1 MPISRVYLENFRLF
15 KKKDL
20 NLSENKVFIQGKNGS
35 GKTSILE
42 SIELL
47 STSSKVFAKDCV
59 AGITADSKKCESYI
73 EESLAMCTSLA
84 PVIGYDKAAAVA
96 KKAFAEGKTVREIV
110 YEENILEK
118 RKADDILNPK
128 KMVKPSL

>member
-20 NLSENKVFIQGKNGS
+20 NLSEKKVLIQGINGS

-47 STSSKVFAKDCV
+47 MNGRSFRTPTSKDC
-59 AGITADSKKCESYI
+59 INHNS
-73 EESLAMCTSLA
+73 
-84 PVIGYDKAAAVA
+84 
-96 KKAFAEGKTVREIV
+96 
-110 YEENILEK
+110 N
-118 RKADDILNPK
+118 
-128 KMVKPSL
+128 